1 MSVWQAALL
10 ALATVFAGPI
20 LYGIAGGF
28 GAYFFGGLTRWHRV
42 GPSLSGAILAGLSA
56 LPVTLSMV
64 GMEYALEL
72 CSISSR
78 WTVLA
83 VGAGWAWSTVLSV
96 RKGFLSG
103 AGLVNGG
110 FLWVAWE
117 LWNRLPL

>member
-1 MSVWQAALL
+1 MSVWQVALL
-10 ALATVFAGPI
+10 VVATVWGGPI
-20 LYGIAGGF
+20 LYGIAGGL
-28 GAYFFGGLTRWHRV
+28 GAHLFGGLTRWHRV

-72 CSISSR
+72 CGINSP
-78 WTVLA
+78 WTILA

-96 RKGFLSG
+96 RKSFLSG

-110 FLWVAWE
+110 FLWVAWK
-117 LWNRLPL
+117 LWDWLSI